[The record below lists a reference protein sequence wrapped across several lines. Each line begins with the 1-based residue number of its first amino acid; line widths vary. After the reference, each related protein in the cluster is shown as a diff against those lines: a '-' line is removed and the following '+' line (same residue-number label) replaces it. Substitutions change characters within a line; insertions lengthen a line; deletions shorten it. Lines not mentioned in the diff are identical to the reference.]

1 MPFGTDREVLATAR
15 AWLAAGQRAALVT
28 VCRTWGSSPRPP
40 GSLLVMRADGA
51 CAGSVSGGCIEEDLL
66 ARYRDGELALAGP
79 TLLDY
84 GVDRADAGRVGL
96 PCGGRLELLVEPLG
110 DLAALEQLLSHIDAG
125 ELVARHV
132 ELSTGTVALRPVAA
146 TQTFLYADGRV
157 EKVFGPAWHLL
168 LIGDGQIARL
178 LAQMAGLLDFRVSI
192 CDPRATAFHDP
203 LPGNVQLIRLMPDE
217 AALTLADDP
226 RSAVVALAHDP
237 RIDDMA
243 LMVALESQAF
253 YVGAMGSRRSS
264 DQRRAR
270 LRALGL
276 APSAL
281 ARLRAPVGLAIGSH
295 TPAEIALSILA
306 EVVATRNSD
315 PVATARPPARV
326 LA

>member
-28 VCRTWGSSPRPP
+28 VCRTCGSSRRPP
-40 GSLLVMRADGA
+40 GSRLVMRADGA

-125 ELVARHV
+125 ELVARRV

-168 LIGDGQIARL
+168 LIGDGQIAL
-178 LAQMAGLLDFRVSI
+178 RVQPLTFPDIRASKSAI
-192 CDPRATAFHDP
+192 RFPRRSPRGPRAAPTNGSTTAQAARESARGSTSRHS
-203 LPGNVQLIRLMPDE
+203 PDY
-217 AALTLADDP
+217 P
-226 RSAVVALAHDP
+226 RP
-237 RIDDMA
+237 
-243 LMVALESQAF
+243 
-253 YVGAMGSRRSS
+253 
-264 DQRRAR
+264 
-270 LRALGL
+270 
-276 APSAL
+276 
-281 ARLRAPVGLAIGSH
+281 
-295 TPAEIALSILA
+295 
-306 EVVATRNSD
+306 
-315 PVATARPPARV
+315 
-326 LA
+326 